1 MDVERT
7 CYRVMSSSIEKAK
20 IAKLLL
26 LADQG
31 AVDKYH
37 GQKLDEINFEGE
49 AKSHIPCFF
58 INKLCIHS
66 ST

>member
-1 MDVERT
+1 
-7 CYRVMSSSIEKAK
+7 MSSSIEKAK

-49 AKSHIPCFF
+49 AKSHIGLPCFF

>member
-1 MDVERT
+1 
-7 CYRVMSSSIEKAK
+7 MSSSVEKAK

-31 AVDKYH
+31 AVNKYH